1 LDDVGLDIVV
11 AATVAGDADSLG
23 DGSDVV
29 VVVAVVVV
37 VVVEDVVAGIAFD
50 VVKTAFQSFWPQ
62 PVLLGLATTGS
73 PSPGDPVAIE
83 LGQIVVVVIE
93 AAAVVMVVVVVEV
106 VQVALA
112 LVGLQG
118 INDYGT
124 QPVRVA

>member
-29 VVVAVVVV
+29 VVVAVVVVV

-93 AAAVVMVVVVVEV
+93 AAAVVMVVVVEV